1 MATEE
6 GESSSR
12 VTIPKTMELIEKAKD
27 KDGDIKMTLDNNISL
42 KRPVKVV
49 PLPKFN
55 GDSSKLEEYLD
66 KVQIYINYTP
76 NRFEK
81 EHQKTS
87 FVMSYLEG
95 PAFEYLSIY
104 CRDFIM

>member
-12 VTIPKTMELIEKAKD
+12 VTILKTIELIEKAKD
-27 KDGDIKMTLDNNISL
+27 KDRDIKMTLDNNISL
-42 KRPVKVV
+42 KRPVKVA

-76 NRFEK
+76 NEFEK
-81 EHQKTS
+81 EH
-87 FVMSYLEG
+87 
-95 PAFEYLSIY
+95 
-104 CRDFIM
+104 

>member
-12 VTIPKTMELIEKAKD
+12 VMILNTIELIKKAKD
-27 KDGDIKMTLDNNISL
+27 KDRDIEMTLNNNISL

-55 GDSSKLEEYLD
+55 SDSSKLKEYLD
-66 KVQIYINYTP
+66 KV
-76 NRFEK
+76 
-81 EHQKTS
+81 
-87 FVMSYLEG
+87 
-95 PAFEYLSIY
+95 
-104 CRDFIM
+104 

>member
-27 KDGDIKMTLDNNISL
+27 KDRDIKMTLDNNISL
-42 KRPVKVV
+42 KRPVKVA

-55 GDSSKLEEYLD
+55 SDSNKLKEYLD
-66 KVQIYINYTP
+66 KV
-76 NRFEK
+76 
-81 EHQKTS
+81 
-87 FVMSYLEG
+87 
-95 PAFEYLSIY
+95 
-104 CRDFIM
+104 